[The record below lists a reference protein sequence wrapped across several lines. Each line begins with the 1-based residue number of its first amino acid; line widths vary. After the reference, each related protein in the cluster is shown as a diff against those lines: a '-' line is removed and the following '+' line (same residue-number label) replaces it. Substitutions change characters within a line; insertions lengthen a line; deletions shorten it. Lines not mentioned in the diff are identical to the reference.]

1 MMLLTKAENIDQMSN
16 ITIDFHLTATDPQ
29 LLFKAFSNL
38 MFPKP
43 VSQLESLQTSAHV
56 LPLLFGLPLTHICY
70 LQSNLERLPHL
81 PQECALSVTISRT
94 LCLNPKVSMFTTH
107 RMELGFMPRQ
117 NTGQYG
123 LTHYNFSST
132 RMYAL
137 WLQRFLCFIYW
148 SILCIYNSAWYITGV
163 W

>member
-70 LQSNLERLPHL
+70 LQSNLEQLPHL
-81 PQECALSVTISRT
+81 PQECALSMTISRT
-94 LCLNPKVSMFTTH
+94 LCLNPKFPCLQPTGWNWVSCQGRTLGNMGSPTTISPPLECMLYDCKDFYVSFT
-107 RMELGFMPRQ
+107 EVS
-117 NTGQYG
+117 YV
-123 LTHYNFSST
+123 
-132 RMYAL
+132 
-137 WLQRFLCFIYW
+137 FI
-148 SILCIYNSAWYITGV
+148 IVPGT
-163 W
+163 

>member
-16 ITIDFHLTATDPQ
+16 VIWQQQILSF
-29 LLFKAFSNL
+29 FKAFSNL

-43 VSQLESLQTSAHV
+43 VSQLESLQTSTHV
-56 LPLLFGLPLTHICY
+56 LPLLFGLPLTHICC
-70 LQSNLERLPHL
+70 LQSNLEQHPHL
-81 PQECALSVTISRT
+81 PQECALSMTISRT
-94 LCLNPKVSMFTTH
+94 LCLNYPKVSMFTTY
-107 RMELGFMPRQ
+107 RMELSFMPRQ

-123 LTHYNFSST
+123 LSHYNFSST

-148 SILCIYNSAWYITGV
+148 SILCICNSAWYITGV